1 MMEKFLNEFKS
12 IKDDLVHISEELY
25 QHPELGNEEFKSK
38 QLLVNYLEK
47 NNFKI
52 EEGLINI
59 PTSFRAT
66 YTSNLPGPTIAYL
79 AEYDALP
86 GIGHGC
92 GHNLIAATSIGAGIV
107 LSKVIEQTGGT
118 VIVLGTPAE
127 ESDGAKVL
135 MAEQGIFNDIDV
147 AMMAHPGGVSEES
160 GATLALDAIQFA
172 FTGKTS
178 HAAAAPEQGINALDG
193 VIQLFNGINALR
205 EHVTPDVRMHGV
217 ISEGGTAANVVPD
230 YAVAQFYFRAE
241 TRRTLNEVVQK
252 VKHIADGAAAMT
264 GTTVELS
271 NYELSNDNLVTNQ
284 HLSKQF
290 MKNLRTVTNE
300 PIETKGKPSGSSD
313 IGNVSQVVPAIHPII
328 GMNDKSL
335 VPHTKRFADK
345 TVTEDGRAFIKKG
358 VLSLAQTGYDIL
370 TDSKLLETIKEEFNN
385 KKK

>member
-1 MMEKFLNEFKS
+1 MENFLKEFKT

-25 QHPELGNEEFKSK
+25 HHPELGNQEFKSK
-38 QLLVNYLEK
+38 QVLVDYLKK
-47 NNFKI
+47 NDFNV

-66 YTSNLPGPTIAYL
+66 YTSDTPGPTIAYL

-92 GHNLIAATSIGAGIV
+92 GHNLIAATSVGAGIV
-107 LSKVIEQTGGT
+107 LSKFIDKTGGKV
-118 VIVLGTPAE
+118 VILGTPAE
-127 ESDGAKVL
+127 ETDGAKVV
-135 MAEQGIFNDIDV
+135 MAEKGIFNDIDV
-147 AMMAHPGGVSEES
+147 AMMAHPGGISEES
-160 GATLALDAIQFA
+160 GETLALDAIQFV
-172 FTGKTS
+172 FTGKPS

-205 EHVTPDVRMHGV
+205 EHVTPDVRMHGI

-241 TRRTLNEVVQK
+241 TRQTLNEVVRK
-252 VKHIADGAAAMT
+252 VKQIADGAATMT
-264 GTTVELS
+264 GTTVKLS

-290 MKNLRTVTNE
+290 SENLRNVTDE
-300 PIETKGKPSGSSD
+300 SIEAKGEPSGSSD

-328 GMNDKSL
+328 GMNDQSL
-335 VPHTKRFADK
+335 VPHTKKFADT
-345 TVTEDGRAFIKKG
+345 TVTENGREFIKKG
-358 VLSLAQTGYDIL
+358 VLSLAQTGYDVL
-370 TDSKLLETIKEEFNN
+370 TDSELLKTIQKEFENQ
-385 KKK
+385 